1 LASDA
6 SQRAVGVDAR
16 KYSLLGLAVFLT
28 DKFVCIIINI
38 TRSHGIV
45 FAGIDVFSLTTVIF
59 NWMIPILI
67 LYRIESRGHH
77 PEFYISHLPQ
87 HVPVKVMMTGEI
99 TWSASIMP
107 D

>member
-1 LASDA
+1 MAPDA
-6 SQRAVGVDAR
+6 SQRAVGVDTR

-28 DKFVCIIINI
+28 DKIVCTIINI

-45 FAGIDVFSLTTVIF
+45 FAGIDVFSLTPAIF

-77 PEFYISHLPQ
+77 PEFDIPHLPQ

-99 TWSASIMP
+99 TWIASIKP